1 MYNYTM
7 LICICRHQIW
17 RVRVSQDGAPAGIL
31 VSKAG
36 ELQVRAQQVKRGAT
50 YRVAVG
56 VNAEGATWS
65 RDVTAIAGTFRRDS
79 VVSAVN
85 EPSNYYV

>member
-1 MYNYTM
+1 M
-7 LICICRHQIW
+7 CRHQIW
-17 RVRVSQDGAPAGIL
+17 RVRVYEDGEEAGSYL
-31 VSKAG
+31 ASKAG

-65 RDVTAIAGTFRRDS
+65 HDVTAIAGTFRRDS